1 MFYNDYSSELFEK
14 EFTYTGDDLGA
25 TWTPD
30 KTTFRVWAP
39 TAQMVRVN
47 LYQGG
52 QAGMNDMIEQLIMT
66 PDVNGTWGAEKAGDL
81 HGVYYTY
88 VVDVKG
94 QVNEACDPYAKA
106 TGVNGQRAMVINMES
121 TNPAGW
127 DTDMD
132 PNGDLNITDM
142 VIYELHVRD
151 LSIDPSSGIQN
162 AGKYLGV
169 IETGTTNTQGV
180 PTGLDHIKNLGA
192 THIHF
197 LPFYDYGSV
206 DESRLD
212 EPQFNWG
219 YDPVNYNVPEGSY
232 SSDPF
237 HGEVRVAEM
246 KQMIK
251 GLHDNG
257 ISVIMDVVYN
267 HVYSLESY
275 CFNRIVPQYFS
286 RLGDNG
292 SYSNGSGCGNDT
304 ASERSMVKKYIVDS
318 VKYWADEYHIDGFRF
333 DLVGL
338 IDTET
343 INAVMKEVHKD
354 HPNVIFYGEGW
365 TMSTQVTKA
374 GYTMTTQWASEQ
386 VPGFAF
392 FSDNVRDMLKG
403 TVFDNH
409 AQGYVSGAPGQ
420 AASVQECFMG
430 RPAWCKTPAQSINYV
445 SCHDNMSL
453 YDRLIMSTPY
463 ATVEERIRMNN
474 LAAAFYMTAQGVPFM
489 QAGEEILRSKPLE
502 DGTFDHNSYAS
513 PDSVNSIKWDD
524 LNKAEYQNVYKYYQG
539 LIAFRKAHPA
549 LRMTNAEDVWANI
562 TAWEHLE
569 ENVAAFHIN
578 GGVNGETSDGLVVI
592 FNPNKQAS
600 TVVLPEGN
608 WNVYITGETA
618 GVEALAS
625 VQGAV
630 VVDPVSAMV
639 LVKEDVVVEE
649 PKIRLTPVEKSKVSV
664 QVECEETFGEEEEMS
679 DEAAAEGTK
688 TGRGNG
694 IVIGAAVAAVAAA
707 GAAAAVILKKKK

>member
-25 TWTPD
+25 TWTQD

-52 QAGMNDMIEQLIMT
+52 QAGINDMIEQLIMT
-66 PDVNGTWGAEKAGDL
+66 PDINGTWVAERIGDL

-106 TGVNGQRAMVINMES
+106 TGVNGQRAMIINMES

-237 HGEVRVAEM
+237 HGEVRVTEM

-304 ASERSMVKKYIVDS
+304 ASERAMVKKYIVDS

-343 INAVMKEVHKD
+343 INAVMKEVHKN
-354 HPNVIFYGEGW
+354 HPHVIFYGEGW
-365 TMSTQVTKA
+365 TMSTNVTKS
-374 GYTMTTQWASEQ
+374 GYTMTTQWVSEQ

-392 FSDNVRDMLKG
+392 FSDNIRDMLKG
-403 TVFDNH
+403 TVFDNY
-409 AQGYVSGAPGQ
+409 AQGYVSGAAIPME
-420 AASVQECFMG
+420 SVKECFLG
-430 RPAWCKTPAQSINYV
+430 IPAWCKTPAQSINYV

-453 YDRLIMSTPY
+453 YDRLIMSTPD
-463 ATVEERIRMNN
+463 ATVEERIRMNK
-474 LAAAFYMTAQGVPFM
+474 LAAAFYMMAQGVPFM
-489 QAGEEILRSKPLE
+489 QAGEEMLRSKPLG

-513 PDSVNSIKWDD
+513 PDSVNSLKWDD
-524 LNKAEYQNVYKYYQG
+524 LNKVEYQNVYKYYQG
-539 LIAFRKAHPA
+539 LIAFRKAHAA
-549 LRMTNAEDVWANI
+549 LRMTNSADVWANI
-562 TAWEHLE
+562 TAFEGMGK
-569 ENVAAFHIN
+569 NVAAFRIN
-578 GGVNGETSDGLVVI
+578 GAIHGETGDGLMVI
-592 FNPNKQAS
+592 FNPNKQAT

-608 WNVYITGETA
+608 WNVYVTGEIA

-625 VQGAV
+625 VRGAV
-630 VVDPVSAMV
+630 VVDPISAMV
-639 LVKEDVVVEE
+639 LVKEDALVEE
-649 PKIRLTPVEKSKVSV
+649 PKILLTPVVESKMSEQV
-664 QVECEETFGEEEEMS
+664 QCEETFGEEKEVFDGDAVEEK
-679 DEAAAEGTK
+679 K
-688 TGRGNG
+688 TGKGNG